1 MAKQEQITKYRN
13 CGLRSI
19 YDRMMEV
26 RRRRGYDDEST
37 IWEMVIDLDKK
48 LTEAEKTI
56 ESMRKLP

>member
-1 MAKQEQITKYRN
+1 MKQQPIMYQN
-13 CGLRSI
+13 CGLQSV